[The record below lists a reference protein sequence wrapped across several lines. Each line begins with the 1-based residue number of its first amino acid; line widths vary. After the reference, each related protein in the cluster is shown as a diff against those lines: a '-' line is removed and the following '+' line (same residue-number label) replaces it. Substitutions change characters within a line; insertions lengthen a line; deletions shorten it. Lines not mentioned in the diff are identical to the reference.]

1 MSITYSHLKHIAMN
15 NNTTNNTNLNQ
26 VAQTVKTLVTS
37 IRRTP
42 DVRVLSAAEVWNIQ
56 RQFRGMRARRTQ
68 W

>member
-1 MSITYSHLKHIAMN
+1 MN
-15 NNTTNNTNLNQ
+15 NNTTNTMNLNQ

-42 DVRVLSAAEVWNIQ
+42 EVRVLSAAEVWNIQ